1 MNIYT
6 IGFTQKNA
14 REFFNLIKNN
24 KIDILLDIRLSNKS
38 QLAGFTK
45 GTDLPYFLKELCD
58 CKYEHCEEFAP
69 TKDILDRYKKAVIS
83 WDEYIKEYTKLIYK
97 RGDYKKFKNRYSDFK
112 NICLLC
118 SEPIAT
124 QCHRRLLAEIIEREN
139 EEIKIIHI

>member
-1 MNIYT
+1 M
-6 IGFTQKNA
+6 
-14 REFFNLIKNN
+14 IKNN

-97 RGDYKKFKNRYSDFK
+97 RGDYKKFKN
-112 NICLLC
+112 II
-118 SEPIAT
+118 IAF
-124 QCHRRLLAEIIEREN
+124 REYYDLEEFNLKEIDQYLWQLGKEYFPN
-139 EEIKIIHI
+139 KY